1 MKYGSAYYQFRGELE
16 DRANCKE
23 GCIKFKCSIRIVGLN
38 TDKTN
43 DTIILHIYKCGQKL
57 DLLYTFRAGM

>member
-23 GCIKFKCSIRIVGLN
+23 GCIKSLV

-43 DTIILHIYKCGQKL
+43 DTIILHICVGKG
-57 DLLYTFRAGM
+57 